1 MLATSMCCAWRN
13 GRRKAQ
19 GAGEGEARRNCAGEE
34 RMIDA
39 GLIEAT
45 TTELFEMAIKETS
58 DKSSWDQAV
67 DDIYRQVLERYP
79 EMSVEW
85 LFFSMGRAL
94 GRYEYQ
100 RREKR

>member
-1 MLATSMCCAWRN
+1 
-13 GRRKAQ
+13 
-19 GAGEGEARRNCAGEE
+19 
-34 RMIDA
+34 MIDA

-58 DKSSWDQAV
+58 NKSSWDQAV

>member
-1 MLATSMCCAWRN
+1 
-13 GRRKAQ
+13 
-19 GAGEGEARRNCAGEE
+19 
-34 RMIDA
+34 MIDA

-100 RREKR
+100 RSEKR

>member
-1 MLATSMCCAWRN
+1 M
-13 GRRKAQ
+13 
-19 GAGEGEARRNCAGEE
+19 GAGEGKRGEHRAGEE

-45 TTELFEMAIKETS
+45 TTELFEMALKEAS
-58 DKSSWDQAV
+58 DESSWDQAV
-67 DDIYRQVLERYP
+67 EDIYGQVLERYP

-94 GRYEYQ
+94 GRYECQ
-100 RREKR
+100 RREKRR

>member
-1 MLATSMCCAWRN
+1 M
-13 GRRKAQ
+13 
-19 GAGEGEARRNCAGEE
+19 GAGEGKRGEHRAGEE

>member
-1 MLATSMCCAWRN
+1 
-13 GRRKAQ
+13 
-19 GAGEGEARRNCAGEE
+19 
-34 RMIDA
+34 MIDA

-67 DDIYRQVLERYP
+67 DDIYRQVLERNP

-100 RREKR
+100 RREKRW